1 MENKISQ
8 NGLNKV
14 KYPDAEAKALCP
26 LPFVH
31 PFFDVRGLYS
41 ACCNGSF
48 SEDSKHVSEM
58 TAEQWFYSED
68 MRQLRHDM
76 LVGNRNSMCDHCWK
90 KDDLGIPSPRF
101 THHETWKCNNIDY
114 ENPKPQFFDL
124 KPSNHCNLACIF
136 CTASSSDKILKI
148 TKALDPTEQPSRWAG
163 SVKAV
168 EQREEQYGSTFD
180 PHVVEYIKNNVND
193 LKIIKFTGGE
203 PFLSKEVLEILKLIS
218 EKNPQVEIK
227 ITTNGTV
234 ITKDF
239 YPILEKMKK
248 ISIKFSIDAVDDL
261 YTYIRFPSKW
271 DSFERRIENNIQSL
285 PHVKFNVNCLI
296 TNMNLEQIPKIRNWF
311 KQMQSKYPNLEYIT
325 IDPNLSPDTNESS
338 LYMTDPVILTQIK
351 EKIKGKTFDWDIND
365 RTDKQLDSVLK
376 KIDDAINNN
385 LFDSDLKYRKW
396 AKYEFQKQ
404 NNIRKIQIQDVVEP
418 ITQKFFQKLLI
429 GKYS

>member
-1 MENKISQ
+1 MENKNLK
-8 NGLNKV
+8 NGQDSV
-14 KYPDAEAKALCP
+14 KYPDAQAKALCP

-58 TAEQWFYSED
+58 TAEEWFYSED

-101 THHETWKCNNIDY
+101 THHETWKWHSIDY

-148 TKALDPTEQPSRWAG
+148 TKSLSPKDKPSRWAG
-163 SVKAV
+163 SVEAV
-168 EQREEQYGSTFD
+168 EKREEQYGITFD
-180 PHVVEYIKNNVND
+180 PEVVNYIKNNVED
-193 LKIIKFTGGE
+193 LKILKFTGGE
-203 PFLSKEVLEILKLIS
+203 PFLSKEVLEILRAIS
-218 EKNPQVEIK
+218 ERNPKVEIK

-239 YPILEKMKK
+239 YPILEKMEK
-248 ISIKFSIDAVDDL
+248 ISIKFSIDAVDEL
-261 YTYIRFPSKW
+261 YSYIRFPSKW
-271 DSFERRIENNIQSL
+271 KQFQGRIENNMTALHS
-285 PHVKFNVNCLI
+285 VKFNVNCLI
-296 TNMNLEQIPKIRNWF
+296 TNMNLAQLPKIRNWF
-311 KQMQSKYPNLEYIT
+311 KELQSKYSNLEYIT
-325 IDPNLSPDTNESS
+325 IDPNLTPDFNESS
-338 LYMTDPVILTQIK
+338 LYMMDPLVL
-351 EKIKGKTFDWDIND
+351 EKIKKQLEIDTADWDMSCK
-365 RTDKQLDSVLK
+365 TDKQILSVYK

-385 LFDSDLKYRKW
+385 IYNSERRFKKYVHD
-396 AKYEFQKQ
+396 EFTRQ
-404 NNIRKIQIQDVVEP
+404 NRIRKINIKDVVEP
-418 ITQKFFQKLLI
+418 VSKPFFEKILEEKFK
-429 GKYS
+429 